1 MQFTLYAYLSKHPV
15 QMKAVQYWLK
25 LNLPVPSAIKRQLAN
40 EIHAEMII
48 RLMDILVKEGEL
60 SMDKALQVHFEIGKE
75 IAAQVK
81 YFLSV
86 NPDDAASLSGIIV
99 FLHGLLFI
107 SGKKIIENSQDK
119 AVFHWRKCPLSNQLA
134 DLHEGGGP
142 YYCHLF
148 QEMYKGV
155 LFGINPK
162 ARANDLET
170 TRSQGFAYCELQT
183 WIEQD
188 LYEQ

>member
-1 MQFTLYAYLSKHPV
+1 MQFTLYTYLSRHPV

-25 LNLPVPSAIKRQLAN
+25 LNLPVPSCIKRQLAN

-48 RLMDILVKEGEL
+48 RLMDILIREGGLTME
-60 SMDKALQVHFEIGKE
+60 KALGVHFDIGKE
-75 IAAQVK
+75 IAEQVK
-81 YFLSV
+81 DFLSV
-86 NPDDAASLSGIIV
+86 NPNDAASLSRIID

-107 SGKKIIENSQDK
+107 SGKQVIESSSDK
-119 AVFHWRKCPLSNQLA
+119 AISHWRKCPLSDQLA
-134 DLHEGGGP
+134 HLKEGGGP

-162 ARANDLET
+162 ARANDLEMT
-170 TRSQGFAYCELQT
+170 QSRGFSYCELQT
-183 WIEQD
+183 WIE
-188 LYEQ
+188 